1 MALSTRKV
9 ETAKLGRHTDGRGL
23 MLLVKPSGARSWVLR
38 YQKGGRRRDMGL
50 GAWPEVTLAMA
61 RDRALEARR
70 LLEAGQDPLTER
82 EKTTS
87 VSFKT
92 AAEALVETKRS
103 GWRNAKHAPQWTSTL
118 ATYAFPS
125 LGEQD
130 VRRIETQDI
139 LAVLKPIWTEKPE
152 TASRLRQR
160 IEAVLDYSKV
170 IGARE
175 GENPARW
182 RGHLD
187 HILPRP
193 SKVRAVV
200 NHPALDWREAP
211 AFMANLAEREGF
223 GARALAFAVLTAA
236 RSGEVRGM
244 RWREIDAANKV
255 WTIPAKRMKAE
266 KEHRVPLADA
276 ALVQLGERSEPD
288 ALVFPGGKALDRQL
302 SDMTLSAVL
311 KRMNRSDIT
320 VHGFRSTFRDW
331 AGETTVF
338 PREVIEA
345 ALAHQ
350 LKDKAE
356 AAYARGDLFEKRR
369 NLMSSWAE
377 FLSKY

>member
-103 GWRNAKHAPQWTSTL
+103 GWRNAKHAAQWTSTL

-200 NHPALDWREAP
+200 HHPALDWREAP

-350 LKDKAE
+350 LKDKVE